1 MTPLSTLL
9 SIADDPDALVESLGI
24 DEGILAEDLIDLD
37 LWWLGTEAE
46 VQAKDEMSAELSL
59 SAGALVSVVEKS
71 MTLSVQIAT
80 LMQAA
85 DTAIPSTTLGD
96 VQSVQD
102 RALMVTS
109 SVVHQIESAWTEM
122 ASEGGSPS
130 LSNPELV
137 ETILV
142 ETLIDTADEVAT
154 WIETRIESG
163 EIDQDSLDA
172 DTWGAIVDLKNQSDL
187 VAQSGLT
194 EEAAGQISS
203 IATTTADVNDQIA
216 AAIESAGV
224 DVIADTSSAEALSEL
239 VSDTLGAA
247 ADLVSGA
254 IDAGQYA
261 ENTNVTEIVEQSGG
275 LSWSIST
282 LVDSDGDGTSD
293 AFDDLPLNASEQVDT
308 DADGIG
314 NNTDTDDD
322 GDGVGDLQEVNDGT
336 DPLDRSDFVDRAE
349 PLSGVVSDWKN
360 QLPIADVIVSA
371 LGSDSESFSAKA
383 SGDPLGRY
391 AFVDKYVGKNN
402 LTFSK
407 TTSSERL
414 SRAISSLDALA
425 ALKMA
430 VGINPNRDPDG
441 DGPDEALAVSDYQ
454 RIAAD
459 MNADG
464 AINSQDALA
473 ILKAAVGLGD
483 IAPRWVFVPADHAL
497 SFEAGIDMSQFESIE
512 IDYPATKK
520 LNMIGVLVGDVD
532 GSWEGPVVTDA
543 DGDGFFSFED
553 AFPDDPSEW
562 LDTDGDG
569 IGNNV
574 DTDDDGDG
582 VADANDGFPQISTGS
597 LTDTD
602 ADGLP
607 DDCDVACQATG
618 LTADLDDDGDNVLD
632 VNDALPLIS
641 LAGNLDTDQ
650 DGLPDECD
658 TACLDLGLIAD
669 TDDDGDGALDYEDP
683 FPLDAEVSVGRKAP
697 SNLGLIE

>member
-1 MTPLSTLL
+1 M
-9 SIADDPDALVESLGI
+9 
-24 DEGILAEDLIDLD
+24 
-37 LWWLGTEAE
+37 
-46 VQAKDEMSAELSL
+46 
-59 SAGALVSVVEKS
+59 
-71 MTLSVQIAT
+71 
-80 LMQAA
+80 
-85 DTAIPSTTLGD
+85 
-96 VQSVQD
+96 
-102 RALMVTS
+102 
-109 SVVHQIESAWTEM
+109 
-122 ASEGGSPS
+122 
-130 LSNPELV
+130 
-137 ETILV
+137 
-142 ETLIDTADEVAT
+142 
-154 WIETRIESG
+154 
-163 EIDQDSLDA
+163 IDQWDGLES
-172 DTWGAIVDLKNQSDL
+172 QL
-187 VAQSGLT
+187 VYRLGN
-194 EEAAGQISS
+194 ISFIS
-203 IATTTADVNDQIA
+203 HHTGVN
-216 AAIESAGV
+216 SK
-224 DVIADTSSAEALSEL
+224 SEL
-239 VSDTLGAA
+239 VDRFPLDPAASADFDMDGLPDDWNEGVEALDSTTGLTL
-247 ADLVSGA
+247 D
-254 IDAGQYA
+254 IDDDNDG
-261 ENTNVTEIVEQSGG
+261 VEDD
-275 LSWSIST
+275 
-282 LVDSDGDGTSD
+282 VD
-293 AFDDLPLNASEQVDT
+293 AFPLDATETLDT
-308 DADGIG
+308 DGDGIG
-314 NNTDTDDD
+314 NNADADDD
-322 GDGVGDLQEVNDGT
+322 GDGVSDEEEVADGT
-336 DPLDRSDFVDRAE
+336 DPLDSADFIL
-349 PLSGVVSDWKN
+349 LSGVVLDWKN
-360 QLPIADVIVSA
+360 QLPIADVIVTAVSGDNG
-371 LGSDSESFSAKA
+371 LFSAEA

-407 TTSSERL
+407 TTSSEGLRGT
-414 SRAISSLDALA
+414 ISSLDALA

-441 DGPDEALAVSDYQ
+441 DGPEEALSVSDYQ

-464 AINSQDALA
+464 NVNSRDALE
-473 ILKAAVGLGD
+473 IIRAAVGLAD

-497 SFEAGIDMSQFESIE
+497 SFEAGIDLSQFESIE
-512 IDYPATKK
+512 IDYPATTKV
-520 LNMIGVLVGDVD
+520 NMIGILVGDVD

-553 AFPDDPSEW
+553 AFPDDPLEW

-607 DDCDVACQATG
+607 DDCDVACQAMG

-632 VNDALPLIS
+632 ANDALPLIS